1 MCVCVYRFPP
11 FTLFTLHWQLLLFTK
26 ITFLPFCSCQLL
38 KTHSGTNVRKLIQK
52 GQTKQGDC
60 LKCHNKTLCLIGRR
74 VGGWVGRRRGEER
87 EGNTAESVK
96 PQKCCECAMPFIPL
110 QVQAG
115 CIIKNRCCGRMYAP
129 HSCSQ
134 GDY

>member
-1 MCVCVYRFPP
+1 MCVYRFPP

-38 KTHSGTNVRKLIQK
+38 RTHSGTNVRKLIQK

-74 VGGWVGRRRGEER
+74 VGGQAERRGKATQLRVLNPKSAVSVPCLLYLCRCRLDVSLRTGAVAECMPL
-87 EGNTAESVK
+87 TAAVK
-96 PQKCCECAMPFIPL
+96 EITSRP
-110 QVQAG
+110 
-115 CIIKNRCCGRMYAP
+115 
-129 HSCSQ
+129 SQ
-134 GDY
+134 